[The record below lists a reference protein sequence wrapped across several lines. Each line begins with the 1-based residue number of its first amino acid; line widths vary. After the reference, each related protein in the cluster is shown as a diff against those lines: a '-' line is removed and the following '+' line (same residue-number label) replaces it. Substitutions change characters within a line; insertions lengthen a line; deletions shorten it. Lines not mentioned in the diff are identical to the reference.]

1 MKSPYCFIVTPVDD
15 RRYDNIKEI
24 SGIKFIT
31 SVSEEDHTASNRFA
45 IVVETPIHYSG
56 PIKKGDTLLVHH
68 NVFKFYNDMKGR
80 QKSGRSY
87 LKDNLFLVDNDQFF
101 MYKQNNKWHAWGKY
115 CFVKPVSIKE
125 SYIFKPGGEEP
136 LFGVM
141 KYINE
146 ELLDLGVKEGDQVS
160 FVPESEYPFFIDGEK
175 LYRMF
180 TSHITFIA

>member
-24 SGIKFIT
+24 SGINFIT

-45 IVVETPIHYSG
+45 IVVETPINYNG
-56 PIKKGDTLLVHH
+56 PIKKGDALLVHH

-115 CFVKPVSIKE
+115 CFVKPVPIKE

-141 KYINE
+141 KYINQ

>member
-24 SGIKFIT
+24 AGINFLT

-45 IVVETPIHYSG
+45 IVVETPINYTG

-87 LKDNLFLVDNDQFF
+87 LKDNLFLVDTDQFF

-115 CFVKPVSIKE
+115 CFVKPVPIKE

-136 LFGVM
+136 LFGIM
-141 KYINE
+141 KYINQ
-146 ELLDLGVKEGDQVS
+146 ELIDLGVKEGDQVS

>member
-24 SGIKFIT
+24 SGINFIT

-45 IVVETPIHYSG
+45 IVVETPINYNG

-115 CFVKPVSIKE
+115 CFVKPVPIKE

-141 KYINE
+141 KYINQ

-180 TSHITFIA
+180 TSHITFLA

>member
-24 SGIKFIT
+24 SGINFIT

-45 IVVETPIHYSG
+45 IVVETPINYNG

-101 MYKQNNKWHAWGKY
+101 MYKQNNKWNAWGKY
-115 CFVKPVSIKE
+115 CFVKPVPIKE

-141 KYINE
+141 KYINQ

-180 TSHITFIA
+180 TSHITFLA

>member
-24 SGIKFIT
+24 SGINFIT

-45 IVVETPIHYSG
+45 IVVETPINYNG
-56 PIKKGDTLLVHH
+56 PIKKRDTLLVHH

-101 MYKQNNKWHAWGKY
+101 MYKQNNKWHAWCKY
-115 CFVKPVSIKE
+115 CFVKPVPIKE

-141 KYINE
+141 KYINQ

-180 TSHITFIA
+180 TSHITFLA